1 MLQNA
6 LYFYS
11 LLVPSKQN
19 TTFSLFSDVFLRC
32 QNLDIMNVNV
42 LIVCAR
48 IFFLSKTYFQ
58 LTKKF
63 IVNLSKGIIYKMKH
77 LSF

>member
-63 IVNLSKGIIYKMKH
+63 IVNLSKGIIYKMKR
-77 LSF
+77 

>member
-63 IVNLSKGIIYKMKH
+63 IVNFSKGIIYKMKH

>member
-11 LLVPSKQN
+11 LLVSSKQN
-19 TTFSLFSDVFLRC
+19 TTFSQFSDIFLRC

-48 IFFLSKTYFQ
+48 IFFSFENIFSTHKE
-58 LTKKF
+58 
-63 IVNLSKGIIYKMKH
+63 IYR
-77 LSF
+77 

>member
-32 QNLDIMNVNV
+32 QNLDIMNGNV

-48 IFFLSKTYFQ
+48 IFFFFRKHIFNSQ
-58 LTKKF
+58 R
-63 IVNLSKGIIYKMKH
+63 NLSLISVKELFIK
-77 LSF
+77 

>member
-6 LYFYS
+6 LYIYS

-19 TTFSLFSDVFLRC
+19 ITFSQFSHIFLRC

-48 IFFLSKTYFQ
+48 IFFQKHIFN
-58 LTKKF
+58 TKH
-63 IVNLSKGIIYKMKH
+63 ISLI
-77 LSF
+77 

>member
-11 LLVPSKQN
+11 LLVSSKQN
-19 TTFSLFSDVFLRC
+19 TTFSQFSDIFLRC
-32 QNLDIMNVNV
+32 QNLDIMNGNV

-63 IVNLSKGIIYKMKH
+63 MVNLSKGIIYKMKH